1 LRVLAFSHDGLLYG
15 AQRSLLELLAA
26 LRTRGHEPTLAVPAD
41 GRLAVAAAETGL
53 PARIVPYPYPS
64 TRPERALGF
73 GLRYGAAAR
82 RIRALV
88 ADEEPDAVIFN
99 TAACIAPA
107 AALRRSPV
115 PRLWHVREAAPC
127 CRVVSRLLRRWSDA
141 VVFNSRHTAA
151 AYPRLRDL
159 KTCAVVH
166 NGLDLAVPDASEVEV
181 VRREFGWEGGD
192 TVAVFVGQL
201 RRHKDPAAV
210 VAVAGEARRRGVGL
224 KVAVVG
230 DGPLLPA
237 LRRQVRELSLED
249 RVALT
254 GFRRERTAILAA
266 ADLLLCP
273 SQREPFGRV
282 AVEAM
287 ALGLPVVAAHVG
299 GLPEIVLQGET
310 GLLVPPEDRDAL
322 FNAVARLTADRDL
335 RRELGEAGRRRYMDS
350 FTADVYAANMED
362 VLVKLTSIRD
372 ARSSGESN

>member
-1 LRVLAFSHDGLLYG
+1 MKILAFSHDGALYG

-26 LRTRGHEPTLAVPAD
+26 LRPRGHEPALAVPAD
-41 GRLAVAAAETGL
+41 GPLAAAAAEAGL
-53 PARIVPYPYPS
+53 SVRVVPYPYPS

-88 ADEEPDAVIFN
+88 AGEKPDAVLFN
-99 TAACIAPA
+99 TAACIVPA
-107 AALRRSPV
+107 AALRRGAV

-127 CRVVSRLLRRWSDA
+127 RRVVSRLLRRWSDA

-151 AYPRLRDL
+151 AYPRLRGL
-159 KTCAVVH
+159 ETCAVVH
-166 NGLDLAVPDASEVEV
+166 NGLDLRAPGASEVEA
-181 VRREFGWEGGD
+181 VRREFGWGEGGGKGGGGGD

-210 VAVAGEARRRGVGL
+210 VDLADEARRRGIGL
-224 KVAVVG
+224 RAAVVG

-237 LRRQVRELSLED
+237 LRRRVRELSLED

-254 GFRRERTAILAA
+254 GFRRQRTAILAA

-273 SQREPFGRV
+273 SRREPFGRV

-287 ALGLPVVAAHVG
+287 ALGLPVVATDVG
-299 GLPEIVLQGET
+299 GLPEIVLHGET
-310 GLLVPPEDRDAL
+310 GQLVPPGDRAAL
-322 FNAVARLTADRDL
+322 FDAVARLAADRGL
-335 RRELGEAGRRRYMDS
+335 RRELGEAGRRRYLAR
-350 FTADVYAANMED
+350 FTADVYAAKMEE
-362 VLVKLTSIRD
+362 VLARLTS
-372 ARSSGESN
+372 N